1 MLSRRLSRQ
10 ASAVI
15 AGAGS
20 GIGRVFALELA
31 ARSGRVA
38 CSDIT
43 LEQAKATADLTE
55 QAGGCALATACDVT
69 KRADV
74 EAVVEVAEVWLGGS
88 ADLVVRNAVV
98 GAGGHA
104 IGDMTIVDCMPERLP
119 GGTLS
124 CRFSTTRAMA
134 PGLAHSV

>member
-1 MLSRRLSRQ
+1 MFWRRLSRQ

-15 AGAGS
+15 TGAGS
-20 GIGRVFALELA
+20 GIGRAFALELA
-31 ARSGRVA
+31 ARSGRVV
-38 CSDIT
+38 CSDIS
-43 LEQAKATADLTE
+43 LEQAKATAGLIE

-69 KRADV
+69 KLADV
-74 EAVVEVAEVWLGGS
+74 EALAEVAEVWLSGT
-88 ADLVVRNAVV
+88 ADLVVKNAGM

-104 IGDMTIVDCMPERLP
+104 IGDMTIADCMPERLP

-124 CRFSTTRAMA
+124 CRLCATRAMA